1 MTITPSLVSRL
12 PAMRIK
18 RKATSFGKDVE
29 CRASKRSCTADETL
43 LTFCP
48 PGPEARTNDSESS
61 DSSMEMVSVIRII
74 PTSRH
79 QILFRK
85 HLAFF
90 HRRLVKRVDSQKM
103 RGDDCL
109 QHEMHHNSPRAA
121 ARNGEPASCAKVWP
135 PRLDPP
141 VPRITMSVARSAD

>member
-79 QILFRK
+79 QILFAST
-85 HLAFF
+85 LPSSTAGW
-90 HRRLVKRVDSQKM
+90 SNGSTPEKM

-109 QHEMHHNSPRAA
+109 QHKMHHQFAEGRLI
-121 ARNGEPASCAKVWP
+121 EPADV
-135 PRLDPP
+135 
-141 VPRITMSVARSAD
+141 